1 MISWDVYSKRRKI
14 DFNLFIEINGLHT
27 KEDVIDYLNKIGVE
41 SPSDQFLSTY
51 FAVSEDIRVDVTTE
65 PLVET
70 QVQSEPENSKTSE
83 EILENKKSQN
93 YNKKSKKE
101 KLNA

>member
-1 MISWDVYSKRRKI
+1 MTPWDVYSKRRKI

-27 KEDVIDYLNKIGVE
+27 KEAVIDYLNKIGVE

-51 FAVSEDIRVDVTTE
+51 FAVSEDANIDVPSE
-65 PLVET
+65 VLDET
-70 QVQSEPENSKTSE
+70 QAEPETESSKTIE
-83 EILENKKSQN
+83 EIVENKKSQY